1 MASKIPSQTCI
12 WSVLAA
18 QIHSELTRQE
28 SRIWRLSGFRE
39 EYGGPA
45 EGDPYRERE
54 LKTLIEEI
62 AGLLVQAAALDAEDR
77 QFANISRRRVGRPP
91 GVITPFLAPALLSL
105 FGRCHGRA
113 GRQSLVIATTTDG
126 KFKQGEAG
134 ELFLFIGTIIRPLN
148 QYLTTEL
155 GRTPLS
161 ASRLARFA
169 LENRRRV
176 VQALTRCEAK
186 PAAKE
191 VAVALKRELRPFVR
205 ALQGAFAMS
214 EEYTP

>member
-1 MASKIPSQTCI
+1 MVSKIPSQTYV

-18 QIHSELTRQE
+18 RIHSELTRQE
-28 SRIWRLSGFRE
+28 SRIWRLSGFQA

-54 LKTLIEEI
+54 SKALIKEI
-62 AGLLVQAAALDAEDR
+62 AGSLVQAAALDAEDR
-77 QFANISRRRVGRPP
+77 QFVNSSRRRVGRPRD
-91 GVITPFLAPALLSL
+91 VITPFLAPALLSV

-113 GRQSLVIATTTDG
+113 GRQSVVIATTTNG

-134 ELFLFIGTIIRPLN
+134 ELFLFIDTIIRPLN

-176 VQALTRCEAK
+176 VQAVTQCEAK
-186 PAAKE
+186 PAAK
-191 VAVALKRELRPFVR
+191 VAVAPKRELPPFVR

>member
-1 MASKIPSQTCI
+1 MQSEVPSPNFI
-12 WSVLAA
+12 WGVLASRF
-18 QIHSELTRQE
+18 QSELKLQK

-62 AGLLVQAAALDAEDR
+62 AGSLVQAAALEAEDR
-77 QFANISRRRVGRPP
+77 QFANISRERVGRPP
-91 GVITPFLAPALLSL
+91 DVITPFLAPALLSL

-113 GRQSLVIATTTDG
+113 GRQSVVIATTTDG

-134 ELFLFIGTIIRPLN
+134 ELFLFIDTIIRPLN

-191 VAVALKRELRPFVR
+191 VAVDPKRELPPFVR
-205 ALQGAFAMS
+205 ALQSAFAMS
-214 EEYTP
+214 EKYTP